1 MASTVWKGYLSFG
14 LISIPIRLYA
24 AARPERVSFRQIV
37 KETMQ
42 PIKQQLFSPELDRVV
57 ERKELAKGYEVA
69 KDEYILIDEE
79 EIKKIAPQSSSTM
92 EILEFVKID
101 EIDPLYF
108 DSSYY
113 TTPDEA
119 GRKPY
124 ALLTKAMQ
132 ESGYCAIAKISM
144 HQREHTVVVRPYKG
158 GMTLHTMFYADE
170 VRDISE
176 YGPISDVEIKDQ
188 ELKLAEQLIDSLAKP
203 FDPEEFSDSYR
214 TKVQEMINAK
224 IEGRESEA
232 EPTRRLAPVV
242 DLMEALQKS
251 LGEKAEKKSPQRAET
266 SEAQKKTTKAKS
278 RKAASRKKATA

>member
-14 LISIPIRLYA
+14 LISIPIRLFT
-24 AARPERVSFRQIV
+24 AARPNRISFRQVV
-37 KETMQ
+37 KETMR
-42 PIKQQLFSPELDRVV
+42 PIKQQLYSPELDRVV

-69 KDEYILIDEE
+69 KDEYILIDDK
-79 EIKKIAPQSSSTM
+79 EIEKIEPQSSSTM
-92 EILEFVKID
+92 EILEFVKLD
-101 EIDPLYF
+101 EIDPIYF
-108 DSSYY
+108 DASYY
-113 TTPDEA
+113 TAPDEA

-124 ALLTKAMQ
+124 ALLVKAMK

-158 GMTLHTMFYADE
+158 GMTMHTMFYADE

-176 YGPISDVEIKDQ
+176 YGPVDGVEIKDQ
-188 ELKLAEQLIDSLAKP
+188 ELKLAEQLIQSLEKH
-203 FDPEEFSDSYR
+203 FDPESYSDSYR
-214 TKVQEMINAK
+214 TQLESMIEAK
-224 IEGRESEA
+224 IAGRESEA
-232 EPTRRLAPVV
+232 APTRRLAPVV

-266 SEAQKKTTKAKS
+266 SEAPAKTKAKS

>member
-14 LISIPIRLYA
+14 LISIPIRLFA
-24 AARPERVSFRQIV
+24 AARPNRISFRQIV
-37 KETMQ
+37 KETMR
-42 PIKQQLFSPELDRVV
+42 PIKQQLYSPELDRVV

-69 KDEYILIDEE
+69 KDEFILIDEK
-79 EIKKIAPQSSSTM
+79 EIEKIEPQSSSTM
-92 EILEFVKID
+92 EILEFVKLS

-108 DSSYY
+108 DSSFY

-124 ALLTKAMQ
+124 ALLEKAMK

-144 HQREHTVVVRPYKG
+144 HQREHTVVIRPYKG
-158 GMTLHTMFYADE
+158 GLTMHTMFYADE
-170 VRDISE
+170 VRDLSE
-176 YGPISDVEIKDQ
+176 YGPVEGVEIKEQ
-188 ELKLAEQLIDSLAKP
+188 ELKLAEQLIQSLEKH
-203 FDPEEFSDSYR
+203 FDPESYSDSYR
-214 TKVQEMINAK
+214 TQLESMIEAK
-224 IEGRESEA
+224 IAGREAEA
-232 EPTRRLAPVV
+232 TPARRLAPVV

-266 SEAQKKTTKAKS
+266 SEAPAKTKAKS

>member
-24 AARPERVSFRQIV
+24 AARPERISFRQIV

-42 PIKQQLFSPELDRVV
+42 PIKQQLYSPELDRVV

-69 KDEYILIDEE
+69 KDEYILIDDE

-176 YGPISDVEIKDQ
+176 YGPITDVEIKDQ

-266 SEAQKKTTKAKS
+266 SEAPKKTTKAKS

>member
-24 AARPERVSFRQIV
+24 AARPERISFRQIV

-42 PIKQQLFSPELDRVV
+42 PIKQQLYSPELDRVV

-69 KDEYILIDEE
+69 KDEYILIDDE
-79 EIKKIAPQSSSTM
+79 EIKIAPQSSSTM

-176 YGPISDVEIKDQ
+176 YGPITDVEIKDQ

-266 SEAQKKTTKAKS
+266 SEAPKKTTKAKS

>member
-14 LISIPIRLYA
+14 LISIPIRLFT
-24 AARPERVSFRQIV
+24 AARPNRISFRQVV
-37 KETMQ
+37 KETMR
-42 PIKQQLFSPELDRVV
+42 PIKQQLYSPELDRVV

-69 KDEYILIDEE
+69 KDEYILIDDK
-79 EIKKIAPQSSSTM
+79 EIEKIEPQSSSTM
-92 EILEFVKID
+92 EILEFVKLD
-101 EIDPLYF
+101 EIDPIYF
-108 DSSYY
+108 DASYY
-113 TTPDEA
+113 TAPDEA

-124 ALLTKAMQ
+124 ALLVKAMK

-158 GMTLHTMFYADE
+158 GMTMHTMFYADE

-176 YGPISDVEIKDQ
+176 YGHIDGVEIKDQ
-188 ELKLAEQLIDSLAKP
+188 ELKLAEQLIQSLEKH
-203 FDPEEFSDSYR
+203 FDPESYSDSYR
-214 TKVQEMINAK
+214 TQLEAMIEAK
-224 IEGRESEA
+224 IAGRESEA
-232 EPTRRLAPVV
+232 APTRRLAPVV

-266 SEAQKKTTKAKS
+266 SEAPAKTKAKS

>member
-24 AARPERVSFRQIV
+24 AARPERISFRQIV

-42 PIKQQLFSPELDRVV
+42 PIKQQLYSPELDRVV

-69 KDEYILIDEE
+69 KDEYILIDDE

-176 YGPISDVEIKDQ
+176 YGPITDVEIKDQ

-224 IEGRESEA
+224 IEGREAEA
-232 EPTRRLAPVV
+232 EPARRLAPVV

-266 SEAQKKTTKAKS
+266 SEAPKKTTKAKS

>member
-266 SEAQKKTTKAKS
+266 SEAPKKTTKAKS

>member
-266 SEAQKKTTKAKS
+266 SEAPKKTTKAKS
-278 RKAASRKKATA
+278 RKAASRR

>member
-14 LISIPIRLYA
+14 LISIPIRLFA
-24 AARPERVSFRQIV
+24 AARPNRISFRQVV
-37 KETMQ
+37 KETMR
-42 PIKQQLFSPELDRVV
+42 PIKQQLYSPELDRVV

-69 KDEYILIDEE
+69 KDEYILIDEK
-79 EIKKIAPQSSSTM
+79 EIEKIEPPSSSTM

-113 TTPDEA
+113 TAPDEG

-124 ALLTKAMQ
+124 ALLVKAME

-158 GMTLHTMFYADE
+158 GMTIHTMFYADE
-170 VRDISE
+170 VRDLSE
-176 YGPISDVEIKDQ
+176 YGPIADVEIREQ
-188 ELKLAEQLIDSLAKP
+188 ELKLAEQLIESLAGH
-203 FDPEEFSDSYR
+203 FDPESFSDTYR
-214 TKVQEMINAK
+214 TQVQAMIEAK
-224 IEGRESEA
+224 IEGRQSEA
-232 EPTRRLAPVV
+232 APTRRLAPVV

-251 LGEKAEKKSPQRAET
+251 LGEKAEKKSPQRAKT
-266 SEAQKKTTKAKS
+266 SEAPSKTKAKS